1 MKNEIAQN
9 QTLNSKTELQ
19 TTRISKMIQNL
30 QENTEFSIKTKTD
43 QYHYARHETIAIKCL
58 NNIIKL
64 VNTCFR

>member
-30 QENTEFSIKTKTD
+30 QENTEFSIKTKKD
-43 QYHYARHETIAIKCL
+43 QYHYARHEIHC
-58 NNIIKL
+58 N
-64 VNTCFR
+64 